1 MGKKERDNQTMVT
14 EFILIGFK
22 TLPEFQKLL
31 FVMFLVIYTVTIAG
45 NILIGTIVLADHHL
59 HKPMYYFLGNLSIL
73 ETCYTS
79 TIVPR
84 ILASCI
90 SDYHGITFSGCFLQF
105 YFFAFLAGTESY
117 LLSVM
122 SYDRYLAVCKPLHYI
137 TLMNRNLCVQLSLSS
152 WITGIVASAFTT
164 SFISQLKFCGPNEV
178 DHFFCDYTPLLILS
192 CSNTQQT
199 ELVMTILGSLC
210 TIPPLLLTLAS
221 YVCIISTVWKI
232 PSNSGRSK
240 AFSTCSSH
248 LTVVTLFYG
257 TLIFVYILPKT
268 STLRNLNKIFSVFYT
283 ILTPMIN
290 PFIYSLRNREF
301 KEAFRRV
308 ASKLVPLQVTQG
320 VQPR

>member
-1 MGKKERDNQTMVT
+1 GDPSSKVSGFLLLGLSQVKEVQFALFLV
-14 EFILIGFK
+14 FILFYLLI
-22 TLPEFQKLL
+22 LP
-31 FVMFLVIYTVTIAG
+31 G
-45 NILIGTIVLADHHL
+45 NILIIVTIWMDHHL
-59 HKPMYYFLGNLSIL
+59 AFPMYFFLANLAFLDICYCSVTPPKMLADFLSEHKTISYGGCMCQLFFLHFLGAAEI
-73 ETCYTS
+73 
-79 TIVPR
+79 
-84 ILASCI
+84 
-90 SDYHGITFSGCFLQF
+90 FLLM
-105 YFFAFLAGTESY
+105 AMA
-117 LLSVM
+117 
-122 SYDRYLAVCKPLHYI
+122 YDRYVAICRPLQYLYLVSRGVCCTWVGVSWLGGFVHAI
-137 TLMNRNLCVQLSLSS
+137 ILVLLTHQLP
-152 WITGIVASAFTT
+152 
-164 SFISQLKFCGPNEV
+164 FCGPNIL
-178 DHFFCDYTPLLILS
+178 DNFFCDINQVIKLACTDTYMVEILTFINNGLVILTSFTLLLIS
-192 CSNTQQT
+192 YA
-199 ELVMTILGSLC
+199 IL
-210 TIPPLLLTLAS
+210 I
-221 YVCIISTVWKI
+221 TVWKI